1 MIPMP
6 VTVAANGLTMLENP
20 EASQGLTLVAER
32 PADGAL
38 LAHVHLQRVDLEG
51 RRQRAGVG
59 AEFYWK
65 WEEEGGG
72 FSR

>member
-38 LAHVHLQRVDLEG
+38 LAIEG
-51 RRQRAGVG
+51 SGTSTRCPR
-59 AEFYWK
+59 
-65 WEEEGGG
+65 
-72 FSR
+72 